1 MSKIL
6 IEGNKVII
14 DGHANDLETCNT
26 LTNLCDEL
34 SISDKFRTVKYER
47 GYGEFESISE
57 NKEKKF
63 IEIPLPPPPIPFD
76 IYSNNGTT
84 LYYSGDIQEM
94 DLMEVT
100 STGMS
105 INGSSVYTY
114 SGNKVFLGFSDK
126 VNSTSATFPVGYTG
140 TGIDISASNELY
152 IVEANPGSQ
161 VNIQSNDG
169 TATLTQ
175 NATVNSVVVTS
186 TGAQLKY
193 GDTVNATYTYD
204 GSKLFAGLATSAN
217 ATAPKYKPGDTIEI
231 TAATT
236 FYIVENIII
245 PEHHSSLTELFTN
258 IASVIREKTG
268 DTASIVADEFPSVI
282 RSNLR
287 PSQFEPDGASYL
299 TFSSPNSFTLK
310 VNDTT
315 KHWDGTLEY
324 FDLDRTW
331 AVWDGTT
338 TLSSVD
344 NYGKHVLYLRGT
356 GNKTI
361 TGSDDYKWVLTGSDI
376 SCIGNIE
383 YLLDY
388 ATVESGV
395 NPTMAGNCYKNMFQ
409 DCTALTKAPDLP
421 ATTLKSDCYSYM
433 FYGCTSL
440 IQAPA
445 LPATTLAD
453 YCYYYMFKG
462 CTSLTQAPALPA
474 TTLANRCYQNMFY
487 VCTSLTQAPALPAT
501 MLANCCYQ
509 SMFQGCTSLIQAP
522 ALPAT
527 TLASS
532 CYKSMFQGCTALAKA
547 PDLPATT
554 LAISCYQNMF
564 YGCTSLTQAPALP
577 ATTLKSDCYSY
588 MFKGCTALA
597 KAPALPATTLVES
610 CYQNMFYG
618 CTALTKTPALPAT
631 TLAIYCYSYMFYGCT
646 SLTQAPALPATTLTN
661 RCYGSMFQGCTAL
674 TKAPALPATTLEG
687 NCYSYMFNGC
697 TALTQAPA
705 LPATTLANYCY
716 QSMFQGCTRLKF
728 STTYTGEYTIAY
740 RIPSSGTGTTASD
753 ALSDMLYGTGGT
765 FKGTPEINTT
775 YYLSNTNQVISPTS
789 YAH

>member
-6 IEGNKVII
+6 IEGNKIII
-14 DGHANDLETCNT
+14 DGHASDLETCNT

-34 SISDKFRTVKYER
+34 SKSEKFRTVKYES
-47 GYGEFESISE
+47 GYGEFESVSE

-63 IEIPLPPPPIPFD
+63 IIIDEIELPPPPIPFV
-76 IYSNNGTT
+76 IYSNDGTT
-84 LYYSGDIQEM
+84 EYYFGDIEEM

-140 TGIDISASNELY
+140 TGINISASNELY

-193 GDTVNATYTYD
+193 VDTVNATYTYD

-356 GNKTI
+356 GNKMI

-395 NPTMAGNCYKNMFQ
+395 NPTMAGNCYRSMFYG
-409 DCTALTKAPDLP
+409 CTALTKAPDLP
-421 ATTLKSDCYSYM
+421 ATTLKIDCYSYM

-462 CTSLTQAPALPA
+462 CTALTKAPDLPA

-487 VCTSLTQAPALPAT
+487 VCTSLTQAPARPAT
-501 MLANCCYQ
+501 TLEGNCYR
-509 SMFQGCTSLIQAP
+509 SMFQGCTALAKAPALPATTLASACYANMFYGCSSLTQATTLPATTLASSCYYYMFKGCTALTKAPDLPATTLASGCYQNMFYGCTALTKAPALPATTLAIYCYSYMFYSCTSLTQAP

-532 CYKSMFQGCTALAKA
+532 CYKSMFQGCTAL
-547 PDLPATT
+547 
-554 LAISCYQNMF
+554 
-564 YGCTSLTQAPALP
+564 
-577 ATTLKSDCYSY
+577 
-588 MFKGCTALA
+588 
-597 KAPALPATTLVES
+597 
-610 CYQNMFYG
+610 
-618 CTALTKTPALPAT
+618 
-631 TLAIYCYSYMFYGCT
+631 
-646 SLTQAPALPATTLTN
+646 
-661 RCYGSMFQGCTAL
+661 

-687 NCYSYMFNGC
+687 NCYQSMFYVC
-697 TALTQAPA
+697 TSLTQAPA

-728 STTYTGEYTIAY
+728 SATYTGEYTIAY

-775 YYLSNTNQVISPTS
+775 YYLSNTNQVISP
-789 YAH
+789 

>member
-34 SISDKFRTVKYER
+34 STSDKFRTVRYES

-63 IEIPLPPPPIPFD
+63 IDIPLPPPPIPFN

-140 TGIDISASNELY
+140 TGINISASNELY
-152 IVEANPGSQ
+152 IVEANPGVQ

-356 GNKTI
+356 GNKMI

-395 NPTMAGNCYKNMFQ
+395 NPTMAGNCYKSMFQ
-409 DCTALTKAPDLP
+409 GCTALTKAPDLP

-433 FYGCTSL
+433 FYYCTSL

-453 YCYYYMFKG
+453 
-462 CTSLTQAPALPA
+462 
-474 TTLANRCYQNMFY
+474 
-487 VCTSLTQAPALPAT
+487 
-501 MLANCCYQ
+501 
-509 SMFQGCTSLIQAP
+509 
-522 ALPAT
+522 
-527 TLASS
+527 
-532 CYKSMFQGCTALAKA
+532 
-547 PDLPATT
+547 
-554 LAISCYQNMF
+554 
-564 YGCTSLTQAPALP
+564 
-577 ATTLKSDCYSY
+577 
-588 MFKGCTALA
+588 
-597 KAPALPATTLVES
+597 
-610 CYQNMFYG
+610 
-618 CTALTKTPALPAT
+618 
-631 TLAIYCYSYMFYGCT
+631 
-646 SLTQAPALPATTLTN
+646 
-661 RCYGSMFQGCTAL
+661 
-674 TKAPALPATTLEG
+674 
-687 NCYSYMFNGC
+687 
-697 TALTQAPA
+697 
-705 LPATTLANYCY
+705 YCY

-765 FKGTPEINTT
+765 FKGTPKINTT
-775 YYLSNTNQVISPTS
+775 YYLSNTNQVISPPPVMLISFTIDGTTYQAEEGMTVGQWLGSS
-789 YAH
+789 YNTGGFSKLYDPSGAVSNDSIVQPNYHYFSRSGGTPGN

>member
-14 DGHANDLETCNT
+14 DGHTSDLETCNT

-63 IEIPLPPPPIPFD
+63 IEIPLPPPPIPFN

-84 LYYSGDIQEM
+84 LYYSGDIEEM

-395 NPTMAGNCYKNMFQ
+395 NPTMAGNCYKSMFQ
-409 DCTALTKAPDLP
+409 GCTALTKAPDLP
-421 ATTLKSDCYSYM
+421 ATTLKIDCYSYM

-453 YCYYYMFKG
+453 YCY
-462 CTSLTQAPALPA
+462 
-474 TTLANRCYQNMFY
+474 
-487 VCTSLTQAPALPAT
+487 
-501 MLANCCYQ
+501 Q
-509 SMFQGCTSLIQAP
+509 SMFQGCTSLK
-522 ALPAT
+522 L
-527 TLASS
+527 SS
-532 CYKSMFQGCTALAKA
+532 
-547 PDLPATT
+547 
-554 LAISCYQNMF
+554 
-564 YGCTSLTQAPALP
+564 TQ
-577 ATTLKSDCYSY
+577 
-588 MFKGCTALA
+588 
-597 KAPALPATTLVES
+597 
-610 CYQNMFYG
+610 
-618 CTALTKTPALPAT
+618 
-631 TLAIYCYSYMFYGCT
+631 
-646 SLTQAPALPATTLTN
+646 
-661 RCYGSMFQGCTAL
+661 
-674 TKAPALPATTLEG
+674 
-687 NCYSYMFNGC
+687 
-697 TALTQAPA
+697 
-705 LPATTLANYCY
+705 
-716 QSMFQGCTRLKF
+716 
-728 STTYTGEYTIAY
+728 TGEYTIAY

-775 YYLSNTNQVISPTS
+775 YYLSNTNTVVS
-789 YAH
+789 

>member
-14 DGHANDLETCNT
+14 DGHASDLETCNT

-63 IEIPLPPPPIPFD
+63 IEIPDIPLPPPPIPFN

-140 TGIDISASNELY
+140 TGINISASNELY

-175 NATVNSVVVTS
+175 NATINSVVVTS
-186 TGAQLKY
+186 TGARLKY
-193 GDTVNATYTYD
+193 VDTVNATYTYD

-282 RSNLR
+282 RSNLW

-356 GNKTI
+356 GNKMI

-395 NPTMAGNCYKNMFQ
+395 NPTMAGNCYKSMFQ
-409 DCTALTKAPDLP
+409 GCTALTKAPDLP

-440 IQAPA
+440 TQAPA

-462 CTSLTQAPALPA
+462 CISLTQAPALPA
-474 TTLANRCYQNMFY
+474 TTLANRCYYGMF
-487 VCTSLTQAPALPAT
+487 
-501 MLANCCYQ
+501 
-509 SMFQGCTSLIQAP
+509 
-522 ALPAT
+522 
-527 TLASS
+527 
-532 CYKSMFQGCTALAKA
+532 
-547 PDLPATT
+547 D
-554 LAISCYQNMF
+554 
-564 YGCTSLTQAPALP
+564 
-577 ATTLKSDCYSY
+577 
-588 MFKGCTALA
+588 
-597 KAPALPATTLVES
+597 
-610 CYQNMFYG
+610 
-618 CTALTKTPALPAT
+618 
-631 TLAIYCYSYMFYGCT
+631 
-646 SLTQAPALPATTLTN
+646 
-661 RCYGSMFQGCTAL
+661 GCTAL
-674 TKAPALPATTLEG
+674 TKAPALPATTLEV
-687 NCYSYMFNGC
+687 NCYSYMFYYC
-697 TALTQAPA
+697 TSLIQAPA

-775 YYLSNTNQVISPTS
+775 YYLSNTNTVVS
-789 YAH
+789 